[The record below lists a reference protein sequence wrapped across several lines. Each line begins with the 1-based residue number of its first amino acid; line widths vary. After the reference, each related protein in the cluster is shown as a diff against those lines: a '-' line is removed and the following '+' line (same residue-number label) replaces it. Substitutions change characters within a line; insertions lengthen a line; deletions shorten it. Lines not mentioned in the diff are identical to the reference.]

1 MPRLLA
7 LLLLFVLPLAAQASS
22 PAGPPDGTYRY
33 SIEHSEHGKLGTH
46 VITIATQGDTRR
58 ISADR
63 RLLVERILIVVYR
76 ENTLIEELWQG
87 GVLQSYSRHSDYGDK
102 VTTLTATLAADGL
115 EIDNDGKRSTLP
127 AGLMSTHFWNPQLVE
142 QSQLFS
148 TEDGSLLQVSV
159 TQAGD
164 EQLVVGGQRLTASRF
179 EMTGGERRTFW
190 FDDQGRL
197 LRMDLHRGGG
207 EVVTFQLERL
217 PG

>member
-7 LLLLFVLPLAAQASS
+7 LLLLLVAPLAAQASS

-33 SIEHSEHGKLGTH
+33 SIEHSEHGKLGTQ
-46 VITIATQGDTRR
+46 VITIATQGETRR
-58 ISADR
+58 VSADR
-63 RLLVERILIVVYR
+63 RLKVERILVVVYR
-76 ENTLIEELWQG
+76 ENTTIEELWRG
-87 GVLQSYSRHSDYGDK
+87 GVLRSYSRRSDYGDK
-102 VTTLTATLAADGL
+102 VTTLTATLGADGL
-115 EIDNDGKRSTLP
+115 EIDNDGQRATLP

-142 QSQLFS
+142 QRQVFS
-148 TEDGSLLQVSV
+148 TEDGSLLDVSV
-159 TQAGD
+159 SQAGD
-164 EQLVVGGQRLTASRF
+164 EQLVVGGQRLTATRF